1 MADNISAATVEIPN
15 RWSVKNG
22 RELYLYIKCKDLI
35 INNVDYSGEYK
46 VLYYLPYYSV
56 KDPYY
61 MMISAVGIYQRELT
75 DSAAFKL
82 EKYLRQ
88 VLPPVDLPTIFESL
102 DNSLAHRL
110 EFLQE
115 QLESEIKNEER
126 ELATLKESLTQN
138 WINI

>member
-22 RELYLYIKCKDLI
+22 RELYMYIKCKDLI

-56 KDPYY
+56 KDPY

-75 DSAAFKL
+75 DSAKTKL

-102 DNSLAHRL
+102 DNSLAHSV

-115 QLESEIKNEER
+115 QLERDIKKEEDR
-126 ELATLKESLTQN
+126 INTLKQSLEST
-138 WINI
+138 WKDR

>member
-1 MADNISAATVEIPN
+1 MADNISTDTVEIPN

-22 RELYLYIKCKDLI
+22 RELYMYIKCKNLI
-35 INNVDYSGEYK
+35 INNVDYSGEFK

-56 KDPYY
+56 KDPY
-61 MMISAVGIYQRELT
+61 MMISAVSIFQRELT
-75 DSAAFKL
+75 DSAKTKL

-88 VLPPVDLPTIFESL
+88 VLPPVDLPTIFAQLEDSHQH
-102 DNSLAHRL
+102 SL

-115 QLESEIKNEER
+115 QLEREIKNEER

-138 WINI
+138 WSNI

>member
-15 RWSVKNG
+15 RWYVKNG
-22 RELYLYIKCKDLI
+22 RELYLYIKGKDLI

-56 KDPYY
+56 KDPY
-61 MMISAVGIYQRELT
+61 MMISAVGLYQRELT
-75 DSAAFKL
+75 DSAKTKL

-88 VLPPVDLPTIFESL
+88 VLPPVDLPTLFAQLEDS
-102 DNSLAHRL
+102 HQHTL

-115 QLESEIKNEER
+115 QLEREIKNEES

-138 WINI
+138 WSNI

>member
-46 VLYYLPYYSV
+46 VLYYLPYYPV
-56 KDPYY
+56 KDPY

-75 DSAAFKL
+75 DSAKTKL

-102 DNSLAHRL
+102 DNSLAHSV

-115 QLESEIKNEER
+115 QLEREIKNEES

-138 WINI
+138 WNNI

>member
-1 MADNISAATVEIPN
+1 MADNISTDTVEIPN

-22 RELYLYIKCKDLI
+22 RELYMFIKCKDLI

-46 VLYYLPYYSV
+46 VLYYLPYYPV
-56 KDPYY
+56 DEPY
-61 MMISAVGIYQRELT
+61 MMISAVGIFQRELT
-75 DSAAFKL
+75 DSAKTKL
-82 EKYLRQ
+82 KKYLRQ

-102 DNSLAHRL
+102 DNSLAHSV

-115 QLESEIKNEER
+115 QLEREIKNEER

-138 WINI
+138 WSNI

>member
-1 MADNISAATVEIPN
+1 MADNISTDTVEIPN

-56 KDPYY
+56 KDPY

-75 DSAAFKL
+75 DSAKTKL
-82 EKYLRQ
+82 TAYLCQ
-88 VLPPVDLPTIFESL
+88 VLPPVDLPTIFENL
-102 DNSLAHRL
+102 DNSLAHSV

-115 QLESEIKNEER
+115 QLEREIKNKES
-126 ELATLKESLTQN
+126 ELASLKESLTQN

>member
-1 MADNISAATVEIPN
+1 MADNISTDTVEIPN

-22 RELYLYIKCKDLI
+22 RELYMFIKCKDLI
-35 INNVDYSGEYK
+35 INNVDYSGEFQLK
-46 VLYYLPYYSV
+46 YYLPYYPV
-56 KDPYY
+56 KDPY

-75 DSAAFKL
+75 DSAKTKL
-82 EKYLRQ
+82 TAYLRQ

-102 DNSLAHRL
+102 DNSLAHSV

-115 QLESEIKNEER
+115 QLEHEIKNEER

-138 WINI
+138 WSNI

>member
-1 MADNISAATVEIPN
+1 MADNISTDTVEIPN

-56 KDPYY
+56 KDPY

-75 DSAAFKL
+75 DSAKTKL

-102 DNSLAHRL
+102 DNSLAHSV

-115 QLESEIKNEER
+115 QLEREIKNKES
-126 ELATLKESLTQN
+126 ELATLKESLTRN
-138 WINI
+138 WSTI

>member
-1 MADNISAATVEIPN
+1 MADNISVATVEIPN

-46 VLYYLPYYSV
+46 VLYYLPYYPV
-56 KDPYY
+56 KDPY

-75 DSAAFKL
+75 DSAKTKL
-82 EKYLRQ
+82 EKAYLRQ

-102 DNSLAHRL
+102 DNSLAHSV

-115 QLESEIKNEER
+115 HLEREIKNEESK
-126 ELATLKESLTQN
+126 LATLKESLTQN
-138 WINI
+138 WSTI

>member
-1 MADNISAATVEIPN
+1 MADNISTDTVEIPN

-56 KDPYY
+56 KDPY
-61 MMISAVGIYQRELT
+61 MMISADGISQRELT
-75 DSAAFKL
+75 DSAASKL
-82 EKYLRQ
+82 TAYLRQ
-88 VLPPVDLPTIFESL
+88 VLPPVDLPTIFENL
-102 DNSLAHRL
+102 DNSLAHSV

-115 QLESEIKNEER
+115 QLEREIKNKES

-138 WINI
+138 WSTI

>member
-1 MADNISAATVEIPN
+1 MADNISTDTVEIPN

-35 INNVDYSGEYK
+35 INNVDYSGEFK

-56 KDPYY
+56 KDPY

-75 DSAAFKL
+75 DSAASKL
-82 EKYLRQ
+82 KKYLRQ

-102 DNSLAHRL
+102 DNSLAHSV

-115 QLESEIKNEER
+115 QLEREIKNEESK
-126 ELATLKESLTQN
+126 LATLKESLTQN
-138 WINI
+138 WSNI

>member
-56 KDPYY
+56 KDPY
-61 MMISAVGIYQRELT
+61 MMISAVGIFQRELT
-75 DSAAFKL
+75 DSAKTKL

-88 VLPPVDLPTIFESL
+88 VLPPVDLPTIFAQLEDSHQH
-102 DNSLAHRL
+102 SL

-115 QLESEIKNEER
+115 QLEREIKNEES

-138 WINI
+138 WSNI

>member
-15 RWSVKNG
+15 RWSIKNG

-56 KDPYY
+56 KDPY

-75 DSAAFKL
+75 DSAKTKL

-88 VLPPVDLPTIFESL
+88 VLPPVDLPTIFETL
-102 DNSLAHRL
+102 DNSLEHSI
-110 EFLQE
+110 EFLTE
-115 QLESEIKNEER
+115 QLERDIKR
-126 ELATLKESLTQN
+126 EKDQINTLKQSLETT
-138 WINI
+138 WKDR

>member
-1 MADNISAATVEIPN
+1 MADNISASTVEIPN

-56 KDPYY
+56 KDPY
-61 MMISAVGIYQRELT
+61 MMISAIGIYQRELT

-82 EKYLRQ
+82 KKYLRQ

-102 DNSLAHRL
+102 DNSLANRL

-115 QLESEIKNEER
+115 QLEHEIKNEER

>member
-22 RELYLYIKCKDLI
+22 HELYVYIKCKDLI

-56 KDPYY
+56 KDPY
-61 MMISAVGIYQRELT
+61 MMISAVGLYQRELT
-75 DSAAFKL
+75 DSAASKL
-82 EKYLRQ
+82 KKYLCQ
-88 VLPPVDLPTIFESL
+88 TLPLVDLPTLFAQLEDS
-102 DNSLAHRL
+102 HQHTL

-115 QLESEIKNEER
+115 QLEREIKNEES

-138 WINI
+138 WSNI

>member
-1 MADNISAATVEIPN
+1 MADNISTDTVEIPN

-46 VLYYLPYYSV
+46 VLYYLPYYPV
-56 KDPYY
+56 KDPY
-61 MMISAVGIYQRELT
+61 MMISSVDLFQRELT
-75 DSAAFKL
+75 DSAKTKL
-82 EKYLRQ
+82 TAYLRQ

-102 DNSLAHRL
+102 DNSLTHSV

-115 QLESEIKNEER
+115 QLERDIKKEEDR
-126 ELATLKESLTQN
+126 INTLKQSLEST
-138 WINI
+138 WKDR

>member
-1 MADNISAATVEIPN
+1 MADNISATTVEIPN

-56 KDPYY
+56 KDPY
-61 MMISAVGIYQRELT
+61 MMISAVSIFQRELT
-75 DSAAFKL
+75 DSAKTKL

-88 VLPPVDLPTIFESL
+88 VLPPVDLPTLFAQLEDSHQ
-102 DNSLAHRL
+102 HRL

-115 QLESEIKNEER
+115 QLEHEIKNEER

-138 WINI
+138 WSNI

>member
-1 MADNISAATVEIPN
+1 MADNISATTVEIPN

-22 RELYLYIKCKDLI
+22 RELYMYIKCKDLI

-56 KDPYY
+56 KDPY

-75 DSAAFKL
+75 DSAKTKL
-82 EKYLRQ
+82 TAYLRQ

-115 QLESEIKNEER
+115 QLEREIKNEES
-126 ELATLKESLTQN
+126 ELATIKESLTQN
-138 WINI
+138 WSNI

>member
-1 MADNISAATVEIPN
+1 MADNISASTVEIPN
-15 RWSVKNG
+15 RWYVKNG

-56 KDPYY
+56 KDPY
-61 MMISAVGIYQRELT
+61 MMISAVGIFQRELT
-75 DSAAFKL
+75 DSAKTKL

-88 VLPPVDLPTIFESL
+88 VLPPVDLPTIFAQLEDSHQH
-102 DNSLAHRL
+102 SL

-115 QLESEIKNEER
+115 QLEREIKNEES

-138 WINI
+138 WSNI

>member
-1 MADNISAATVEIPN
+1 MADNISATTVEIPN

-35 INNVDYSGEYK
+35 INNVDYSGEYR

-56 KDPYY
+56 KDPY
-61 MMISAVGIYQRELT
+61 MMISAVGLYQRELT
-75 DSAAFKL
+75 DSAKAKL
-82 EKYLRQ
+82 TAYLRQ

-102 DNSLAHRL
+102 DNSLAHKL

-115 QLESEIKNEER
+115 QLEREIKTEER

-138 WINI
+138 WSTI

>member
-15 RWSVKNG
+15 RWYVKNG

-56 KDPYY
+56 KDPY
-61 MMISAVGIYQRELT
+61 MMISAVGMFQRELT
-75 DSAAFKL
+75 DSAKTKL

-88 VLPPVDLPTIFESL
+88 VLPPVDLPTLFAQLEDSHQ
-102 DNSLAHRL
+102 HRL

-115 QLESEIKNEER
+115 QLEREIKTDER
-126 ELATLKESLTQN
+126 ELATIKESLTQN
-138 WINI
+138 WGTI

>member
-1 MADNISAATVEIPN
+1 MADNISTDTVEIPN

-56 KDPYY
+56 KDPY
-61 MMISAVGIYQRELT
+61 MMISAVGIFQRELT
-75 DSAAFKL
+75 DSAKTKL

-88 VLPPVDLPTIFESL
+88 VLPPVDLPTIFAQLEDSHQH
-102 DNSLAHRL
+102 SL

-115 QLESEIKNEER
+115 QLEREIKNEES

-138 WINI
+138 WSTI

>member
-1 MADNISAATVEIPN
+1 MADNISTDTVEIPN

-56 KDPYY
+56 KDPY
-61 MMISAVGIYQRELT
+61 MMISAVGIFQRELT
-75 DSAAFKL
+75 DSAKTKL

-88 VLPPVDLPTIFESL
+88 VLPPVDLPTLFAQLEDSHQ
-102 DNSLAHRL
+102 HRL

-115 QLESEIKNEER
+115 QLEREIKNEER

-138 WINI
+138 WSNI